1 MLHKGFNTYTKP
13 FLPPTIKLMVI
24 MIITITTIIIST
36 ILACISCGQCSYDL
50 VIENLLILAIQNVT
64 IQHHPT

>member
-1 MLHKGFNTYTKP
+1 MFGQGFNTYTKTL
-13 FLPPTIKLMVI
+13 LPPTIKLMVI
-24 MIITITTIIIST
+24 MITTITNITT
-36 ILACISCGQCSYDL
+36 TACISCGQCSYDL